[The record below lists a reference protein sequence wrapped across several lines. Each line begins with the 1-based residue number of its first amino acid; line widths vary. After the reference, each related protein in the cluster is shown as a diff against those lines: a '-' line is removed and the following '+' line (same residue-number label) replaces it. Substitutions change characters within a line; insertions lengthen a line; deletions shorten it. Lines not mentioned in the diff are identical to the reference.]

1 MKIIKGNKIMKLK
14 LISFV
19 LLSLMFI
26 SAIGLVAQE
35 KDENG
40 FYVYKKLTQ
49 ADWERLFGE
58 WPPKLKKI
66 NGESVYIKESRIS
79 GNKITTVLFNYGSIC
94 KPNYLGNIADLVWQG
109 LGYGFEFGPLAAGEV
124 LSDEGDTLHIVSDS
138 FINTGQGDWS
148 PDGTVKWGWLP
159 KGGFVDTT
167 IGQNEIARL
176 NIGDSDGDGK
186 PDSWPER
193 WYNAATAEYLWPAFL
208 GDAATAPDEEVY
220 YVVDDYTNAE
230 FDYYPFNDD
239 TTKRG
244 LGLDMDV
251 RVLQFNNP
259 LAEDIMFLVYQIT
272 NASDKPLNRAYFGM
286 HGDPHVGGPSNYSD
300 DLSGFLDSDG
310 NSLQISNA
318 PQRARNM
325 VYSWDEDM
333 TGDGGR
339 SAGYFGWKFLES
351 PSNSSDLDDNDDDG
365 IVDESPENSAGT
377 FIDGITSSLI
387 TPNIV
392 EGLEKYT
399 EIYGEPR
406 ARWTGDEDG
415 DWSKEFDDIGI
426 DGIGPESENYPGPDF
441 GEGDG
446 KPSQGWFE
454 DINDN
459 GKFDPDEEG
468 TLQEDKFPGSFWAGS
483 EPNFGFRDISESDQL
498 GLTAFHAAGYTNSDP
513 NVPRNDPLM
522 WEWLSSDSAISV
534 DQDLLKE
541 PGDNVFNWG
550 TGPLALDPGESQRF
564 SMAILF
570 GNDLDQLVL
579 NAESSTRILE
589 SDYRFAKPPTKPNLT
604 AVQGDGRVTLYWDRV
619 SEDSFD
625 PFLRTYDFQ
634 GYKIYRSQDP
644 TFADVK
650 TITDGYGNP
659 FIGRGI
665 AQYDLDDSL
674 SGFHPVEFLGR
685 GIKYNLGS
693 NTGLVH
699 EYVDSTVKNGV
710 TYYYA
715 LAAYDGGSIE
725 FGLSP
730 SETQTVIQTDAIT
743 GEMTFDVNTAMAIPM
758 NRAPGLVDASVG
770 IDGTADQIVGNST
783 GDVVMKILEEKEVD
797 NKLYVVQFE
806 DDELYSIL
814 DSTGV
819 EEDFISKGT
828 VFVDLSQLN
837 IVESSF
843 ELFDASG
850 TKIDASKY
858 ILKANL
864 GKISGSS
871 EASLPASET
880 FTVKYRYYP
889 VYQSDILDGSDGN
902 DAFDGVRV
910 YVSNEA
916 LDLDTESSG
925 WNTDVEDRNINVDLR
940 DKATA
945 TSDFIGN
952 PIDYYR
958 ADYEIRWHDLDTLAD
973 GSWANIGDTTD
984 AFNGGLYDAVTP
996 FEIYNISE
1004 FDNDGNPL
1012 KANYIL
1018 NDAVKNQRW
1027 DWGEAL
1033 ILRPQ
1038 ELSGTEVSYYAKF
1051 TPKPDSMVIAETVI
1065 DDTTSLYDTSYV
1077 SFEHVYPGEGD
1088 IYTVRTSKPF
1098 QTGDVYQFQTVASE
1112 YEAAEAKKELNNIY
1126 VVPNPYVAYSLTE
1139 QPGRT
1144 AEKRGD
1150 REIQFRNLPPQCTIR
1165 IYTLTG
1171 ELVQKIEKDDNS
1183 STAYWDVLSFEGQ
1196 RLAYGVY
1203 IYHVDVPN
1211 VGEKIGRIALI
1222 K

>member
-1 MKIIKGNKIMKLK
+1 MKNIEGNKIMKLK
-14 LISFV
+14 LISIF
-19 LLSLMFI
+19 LLSILFI
-26 SAIGLVAQE
+26 SATGLIAQE

-40 FYVYKKLTQ
+40 FYIYKKLTEQ
-49 ADWERLFGE
+49 DMERLFGE
-58 WPPKLKKI
+58 WPPKLKKL
-66 NGESVYIKESRIS
+66 NGESVYIKESIVS

-109 LGYGFEFGPLAAGEV
+109 LGYGFEFGPLAAAEVVGE
-124 LSDEGDTLHIVSDS
+124 DGETLQIVSDS
-138 FINTGQGDWS
+138 FVLTGQGDYS

-167 IGQNEIARL
+167 EGQNEIARL

-193 WYNAATAEYLWPAFL
+193 WYNPDLGDYLWPAFL

-230 FDYYPFNDD
+230 FDYYPFNND

-272 NASDKPLNRAYFGM
+272 NASDKAINRSYFGM
-286 HGDPHVGGPSNYSD
+286 HGDPHVGGKDNWND
-300 DLSGFLDSDG
+300 DLSGFLDAFG
-310 NSLQISNA
+310 NSLQITNA

-339 SAGYFGWKFLES
+339 PAGYFGWKFLES
-351 PSNSSDLDDNDDDG
+351 PSNSEDAIDDDDDG
-365 IVDESPENSAGT
+365 ITDESPANSAGV

-387 TPNIV
+387 TPNITD
-392 EGLEKYT
+392 LAMYT
-399 EIYGEPR
+399 EVYGEPR
-406 ARWTGDEDG
+406 PRWTGDEDG
-415 DWSKEFDDIGI
+415 DWSREFDDIGI
-426 DGIGPESENYPGPDF
+426 DGIGPTSENYPGPDF

-446 KPSQGWFE
+446 RPSQGWFT
-454 DINDN
+454 DTN
-459 GKFDPDEEG
+459 GDGKLDPEEEA
-468 TLQEDKFPGSFWAGS
+468 TLQEERFPGSFWGGS

-498 GLTAFHAAGYTNSDP
+498 GLTAFHAAQYNNSGGNNPID
-513 NVPRNDPLM
+513 DALM
-522 WEWLSSDSAISV
+522 WNWLSSDSAISV
-534 DQDLLKE
+534 DQDYLNTA
-541 PGDNVFNWG
+541 GDNVFNWG

-604 AVQGDGRVTLYWDRV
+604 VVPGDGRVTLYWDRV
-619 SEDSFD
+619 AEESFD
-625 PFLRTYDFQ
+625 PFLRTFDFQ

-650 TITDGYGNP
+650 TITDGFGNP

-665 AQYDLDDSL
+665 AQFDLDDSL
-674 SGFHPVEFLGR
+674 SGFHPVEFIGR
-685 GIKYNLGS
+685 GIKYNMGN

-699 EYVDSTVKNGV
+699 EFVDSTVKNGV
-710 TYYYA
+710 TYFYA
-715 LAAYDGGSIE
+715 VAAYDGGSIE

-730 SETQTVIQTDAIT
+730 SETQTVIATNPIT
-743 GEMTFDVNTAMAIPM
+743 GELTFDPNTAMAIPM
-758 NRAPGLVDASVG
+758 KRAPGLIDATVG
-770 IDGTADQIVGNST
+770 IDGTADQKVGNST
-783 GDVVMKILEEKEVD
+783 GDVIVKILEEQQVKD
-797 NKLYVVQFE
+797 KLYVLEFE
-806 DDELYSIL
+806 DNELYSVL
-814 DSTGV
+814 DSTGI
-819 EEDFISKGT
+819 EENFTSKGT
-828 VFVDLSQLN
+828 VFVDLSHLN
-837 IVESSF
+837 IVENSL
-843 ELFDASG
+843 EVFDQGG
-850 TKIDASKY
+850 TKVDPSNY
-858 ILKANL
+858 ELKANL
-864 GKISGSS
+864 GKIRGIS
-871 EASLPASET
+871 ESSLPAGEV

-889 VYQSDILDGSDGN
+889 VYQSTILDGSDGN
-902 DAFDGVRV
+902 DAFDGLRI
-910 YVSNEA
+910 YVTNELLN
-916 LDLDTESSG
+916 LDIEESG
-925 WNTDVEDRNINVDLR
+925 WNTDVDRNIDVVLR
-940 DKATA
+940 DKEN
-945 TSDFIGN
+945 TSGDFIGT
-952 PIDYYR
+952 PIEHYR
-958 ADYEIRWHDLDTLAD
+958 ADYEIRWYDLDTLAD
-973 GSWANIGDTTD
+973 GSWANVGDTTL
-984 AFNGGLYDAVTP
+984 AFNGGLYDAVAP
-996 FEIYNISE
+996 FDIYNVSE
-1004 FDNDGNPL
+1004 FDQQGNPL
-1012 KANYIL
+1012 KANYII
-1018 NDAVKNQRW
+1018 NDAVKNERW
-1027 DWGEAL
+1027 DWGEPL

-1038 ELSGTEVSYYAKF
+1038 EISGTEVSYYVKF
-1051 TPKPDSMVIAETVI
+1051 SLKPDSLVITETVI
-1065 DDTTSLYDTSYV
+1065 DDTTSVFDTSYV
-1077 SFEHVYPGEGD
+1077 SFDPVLPEEGD
-1088 IYTVRTSKPF
+1088 IYHVRTSKPF
-1098 QTGDVYQFQTVASE
+1098 RAGDLYEFETVASVFKPN
-1112 YEAAEAKKELNNIY
+1112 EAEKSLDNIY

-1150 REIQFRNLPPQCTIR
+1150 RELQFRNLPPRCTIR

-1183 STAYWDVLSFEGQ
+1183 STAYWDLLSYEGQ

-1203 IYHVDVPN
+1203 IYHVDVPD